1 MMMTDFF
8 IVYLLVFYTTI
19 LNVNVISTWL
29 DGLIAD

>member
-1 MMMTDFF
+1 MMTDFF

>member
-1 MMMTDFF
+1 MTDFF
-8 IVYLLVFYTTI
+8 IAYLLVFYTTI